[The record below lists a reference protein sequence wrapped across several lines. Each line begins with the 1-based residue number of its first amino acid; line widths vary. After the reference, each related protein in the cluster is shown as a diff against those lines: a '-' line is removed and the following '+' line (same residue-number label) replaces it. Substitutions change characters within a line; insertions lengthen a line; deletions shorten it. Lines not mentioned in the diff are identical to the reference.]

1 MLSLLSHAAT
11 SKEQL
16 PILLSA
22 GNFRALF
29 VHVAVFLLGGLT
41 LGALEPWQGCALCLE
56 GLLFEFWCA
65 RICCREA
72 GILEWR
78 GAKLFSAEEEVFG
91 CREGDLKRIV
101 KNAAVAWRRRI
112 RFDAPSLAVCG
123 TFTHSD
129 IYRCEKLR

>member
-1 MLSLLSHAAT
+1 MPSLLSHAAA

-22 GNFRALF
+22 GKFRERF
-29 VHVAVFLLGGLT
+29 VHVAVFLLFGGLT
-41 LGALEPWQGCALCLE
+41 LGASEPWQGCALCLE
-56 GLLFEFWCA
+56 GLFKFWCA
-65 RICCREA
+65 RSCREA

-78 GAKLFSAEEEVFG
+78 GAKLVSAEEVFG
-91 CREGDLKRIV
+91 CWEGDLKRIV
-101 KNAAVAWRRRI
+101 KKAAVAWRTRRI